1 MVQACGYLWLALG
14 LYWIA
19 VAMRVKRTKARE
31 SLLVDFLRRSFF
43 SLVLFL
49 DFAPLGRIGWLG
61 LRFVPEQREIGAAGV
76 ALTAVGVTLAAWAR
90 HVLGQNWSG
99 AVMLKEGHE
108 FISRGPYARI
118 RHPIYTG
125 VDLAVLG
132 TGLAVGEWRGVLAF
146 VLAAAML
153 YQKARTE
160 EAWLTRAFGVAF
172 EAHRARTGMFL
183 PRFISVPARGG
194 QPS

>member
-19 VAMRVKRTKARE
+19 MAMRVKRTKARE
-31 SLLVDFLRRSFF
+31 SLLVDLLRRSVF

-49 DFAPLGRIGWLG
+49 DFAPFGHIGWLG
-61 LRFVPEQREIGAAGV
+61 LRFVPERHGIGGAGV
-76 ALTAVGVTLAAWAR
+76 ALTAVGVILAAWAR
-90 HVLGQNWSG
+90 RVLGRNWSG

-108 FISRGPYARI
+108 LISRGPYARI

-132 TGLAVGEWRGVLAF
+132 TALAVAQWRGAVAF
-146 VLAAAML
+146 VLAVAMP

-160 EAWLTRAFGVAF
+160 EAWLTRDFGVAF
-172 EAHRARTGMFL
+172 EAYRARTGMFL
-183 PRFISVPARGG
+183 PRMISAAGCG
-194 QPS
+194 SQPS